1 MSKCRSPLRVSERNL
16 QPLRQ
21 RQAAP
26 IHAKSVAPWG
36 VLPRT
41 ELSHYFIFNAFS
53 SASSPA
59 AMTSSIEIS
68 EMGV

>member
-16 QPLRQ
+16 QPLRR

-36 VLPRT
+36 VPPRT
-41 ELSHYFIFNAFS
+41 GLSHYFIFSAF
-53 SASSPA
+53 SPA
-59 AMTSSIEIS
+59 AMTSSVEIS

>member
-1 MSKCRSPLRVSERNL
+1 MTKCRSPLRVSERNL

-21 RQAAP
+21 RQAP
-26 IHAKSVAPWG
+26 PSTPKGVAPWEI
-36 VLPRT
+36 PPSA
-41 ELSHYFIFNAFS
+41 ELSHYFIFSAFS

-59 AMTSSIEIS
+59 AMTSSVEIS